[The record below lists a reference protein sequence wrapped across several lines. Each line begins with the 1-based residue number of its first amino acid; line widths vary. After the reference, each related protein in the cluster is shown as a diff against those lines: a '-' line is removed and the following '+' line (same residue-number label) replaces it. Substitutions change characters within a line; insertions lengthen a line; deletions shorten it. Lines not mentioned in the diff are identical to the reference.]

1 MYIVKPSDQAQGK
14 GIFFATEY
22 EQITK
27 ALKIENGQLPKQIPR
42 ANLDGSPAAQPK
54 NLSQV

>member
-54 NLSQV
+54 NLS